1 MNPDVDI
8 SDKNKLFSLKGLL
21 TFPFR
26 LYSKIFK
33 HRGLSHSPI
42 FGTMTRLL
50 FLFILFLILLFLLNK
65 TISSK
70 DFLSFFLSYKTYILF
85 ALSGIFLADLCHL
98 LLDFK

>member
-1 MNPDVDI
+1 
-8 SDKNKLFSLKGLL
+8 
-21 TFPFR
+21 
-26 LYSKIFK
+26 
-33 HRGLSHSPI
+33 
-42 FGTMTRLL
+42 MTRLL